1 MEIKRVWG
9 LVSRV
14 CSQNLF
20 CFRPSLFIV
29 LILLLTFYSSLFTLF
44 TACGR
49 KGDPKVPVRYVPGAV
64 EELIAIPKENTV
76 LLRWKFPEKNEDGS
90 PIKDLAGFVIL
101 RADISESVYEYKKVS
116 SIDLDKP
123 EPSIIKENMVVYV
136 DKGDDLSPR
145 GLSYGKTY
153 GYMILSVNKSKIL
166 SKERV
171 SKITLSVPPSIPGS
185 FRATPGE
192 GTATLSW
199 TPPLKRIDGSE
210 LTDLKGYNI
219 YRSKEKGIYG
229 DRPINAGL
237 IVSLTFR
244 DQGLENNIAYYYI
257 IKAVNTLTPP
267 WNEGPPSDEISAT
280 PQRMTP
286 PSPPKR
292 LIAVP
297 ADNKIFLTWDE
308 NKEIELA
315 GYRVYRSL
323 SSKTGYSLLPPE
335 TIFKTTFTDTNVVP
349 KRKYYY
355 RVTAIDN
362 ALKPNESL
370 PSEEVEAQIK

>member
-1 MEIKRVWG
+1 MRRG
-9 LVSRV
+9 
-14 CSQNLF
+14 NLTRITKNVY
-20 CFRPSLFIV
+20 CFLF
-29 LILLLTFYSSLFTLF
+29 LILALF
-44 TACGR
+44 ACGR
-49 KGDPKVPVRYVPGAV
+49 KGDPRVPVRYVPGAV
-64 EELIAIPKENTV
+64 EELLAAPKENAV
-76 LLRWKFPEKNEDGS
+76 FLRWKFPEKNEDGS

-101 RADISESVYEYKKVS
+101 RADISENVYEYKKIG

-123 EPSIIKENMVVYV
+123 EPSIIKENMVLYF
-136 DKGDDLSPR
+136 DKGDDLSPP

-153 GYMILSVNKSKIL
+153 GYTVFSINKSKML

-171 SKITLSVPPSIPGS
+171 SKVTLSVPPSTPGG

-192 GTATLSW
+192 GTATFNW
-199 TPPLKRIDGSE
+199 APPLKRIDGSE

-229 DRPINAGL
+229 ETPINAGL
-237 IVSLTFR
+237 ILSLTYR
-244 DQGLENNIAYYYI
+244 DQGLENNKTYYYI

-267 WNEGPPSDEISAT
+267 WNEGPPSDEISVT
-280 PQRMTP
+280 PQKMTP
-286 PSPPKR
+286 PSAPKR

-297 ADNKIFLTWDE
+297 AENKIFLTWDE
-308 NKEIELA
+308 NKETELA

-323 SSKTGYSLLPPE
+323 SSKTGYSLLTPE
-335 TIFKTTFTDTNVVP
+335 TIVKTTFTDTNVAP